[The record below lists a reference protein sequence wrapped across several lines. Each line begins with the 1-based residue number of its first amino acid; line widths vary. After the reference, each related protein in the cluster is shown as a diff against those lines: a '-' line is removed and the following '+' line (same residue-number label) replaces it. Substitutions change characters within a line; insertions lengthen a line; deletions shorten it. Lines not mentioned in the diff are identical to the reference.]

1 MIKQTELKYL
11 LGGVLLLAAL
21 NFLDFFLGKPF
32 WGITR
37 MIHLGYDDNFSAW
50 YSSMLFVIAGLISYS
65 CFMVARKEQIKDGIW
80 LLLFSVLLFI
90 LSADE
95 ISRFHEILGGHL
107 SDWMGVSDK
116 KYAQHSNWVWVGGPI
131 VIAIFAAFAWRL
143 KNLVLI
149 VPKSMF
155 FLVIGFTTI
164 ILGGVV
170 LESTTNFLNHKEL
183 QWVWDIE
190 VIFEEI
196 LEMCGTLFIAYAL
209 VLWKEG
215 VIKEHS

>member
-1 MIKQTELKYL
+1 
-11 LGGVLLLAAL
+11 
-21 NFLDFFLGKPF
+21 
-32 WGITR
+32 

-50 YSSMLFVIAGLISYS
+50 YSSMLFVITGLISYS
-65 CFMVARKEQIKDGIW
+65 CFNVAKRENIRDGIW
-80 LLLFSVLLFI
+80 LLLFSVLLFA

-95 ISRFHEILGGHL
+95 ISRFHEILGGYL
-107 SDWMGVSDK
+107 SDRMGVSEQ

-131 VIAIFAAFAWRL
+131 VIGVFVAFAWRL

-155 FLVIGFTTI
+155 LLVAGFVTI

-170 LESTTNFLNHKEL
+170 LESTTNFLNHDEL
-183 QWVWDIE
+183 QWVWNIE
-190 VIFEEI
+190 VIFEET
-196 LEMCGTLFIAYAL
+196 LEMVGTLLIAYAL

-215 VIKEHS
+215 VENTIGTDRDSFE